1 MEEKG
6 VYLAIQTP
14 RQVRKKPMYKNG
26 MYRETDKMSDLICE
40 NYPMVLVMS
49 RFGIALGFGEKNI
62 GEVCRQNGVDACT
75 FLTVVNFLVEE
86 VNTPVE
92 NISKCLS
99 IENLIRYL
107 HNAHDYFLN
116 FRLPHIRRKLVD
128 AISGCPED
136 VAFVITKFF
145 DEYAEEVNKHMSY
158 EERAVF
164 PYVRNLLEGKR
175 DPKYNITIFRK
186 RHDQIEMKITEL
198 KNILI
203 KYYPG
208 AGTNMLNSVLFDI
221 FATEEDYEAFNKRQ
235 SAYQV
240 KKGDLSQYHG
250 NCYLG
255 IDAGSTT
262 TKTALVGEDGTLLY
276 SFYSNNNGSPLKT
289 AIRSIQEI
297 YSILPEDA
305 HIAFSCSTGYG
316 EALMKAAL
324 LLDEGEVETVSH
336 YYAAA
341 FFDPEVDCIVDI
353 GGQDMK

>member
-75 FLTVVNFLVEE
+75 
-86 VNTPVE
+86 
-92 NISKCLS
+92 CLS

-164 PYVRNLLEGKR
+164 PYVLNLLEGKR

-221 FATEEDYEAFNKRQ
+221 FATEEDLASHTRVE
-235 SAYQV
+235 
-240 KKGDLSQYHG
+240 D
-250 NCYLG
+250 YLFVPA
-255 IDAGSTT
+255 IL
-262 TKTALVGEDGTLLY
+262 ALEKQL
-276 SFYSNNNGSPLKT
+276 
-289 AIRSIQEI
+289 
-297 YSILPEDA
+297 
-305 HIAFSCSTGYG
+305 
-316 EALMKAAL
+316 
-324 LLDEGEVETVSH
+324 
-336 YYAAA
+336 
-341 FFDPEVDCIVDI
+341 
-353 GGQDMK
+353 